1 MKLKT
6 SCDTCLHN
14 EVCGYKKLMDEVKE
28 KIDNS
33 GALTIHPFMNLELNC
48 VKWMTSGY
56 TKNAETN
63 RMLQGNN

>member
-1 MKLKT
+1 MKFKK

-14 EVCGYKKLMDEVKE
+14 EVCSYKSIMDEVE
-28 KIDNS
+28 ERIENS
-33 GALTIHPFMNLELNC
+33 GALTIHPFVNLELNC